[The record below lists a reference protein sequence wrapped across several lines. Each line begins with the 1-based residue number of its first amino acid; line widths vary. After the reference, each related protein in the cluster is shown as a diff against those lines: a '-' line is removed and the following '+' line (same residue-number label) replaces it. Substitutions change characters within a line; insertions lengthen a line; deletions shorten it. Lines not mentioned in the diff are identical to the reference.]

1 MNSSMLTDNPITHPE
16 TAWIANAVPLWL
28 TIATILLFTLLLRGR
43 LRAALHIYL
52 QQRAARGQG
61 GREPSVQTPL
71 LWTPP
76 ITTEGRLLAFCLISV
91 LAVLIVLSKIV
102 PLFIAMILAGPA
114 TALLMWLL
122 LWMQEQKYI
131 HALDRALPAA
141 VGRLGAQLRAGS
153 GIQPALE
160 KVVADMPAGPLKAEW
175 TYIIAHFGTPLA
187 GGVLATPQQVVA
199 ALAAQSPSRRHA
211 TLLGHLEVALGQTH
225 DVLIR
230 RVQAAYTALHAAEQR
245 RSQAS
250 TELSQMRYSGIA
262 IGCAGLFMALYLA
275 LTQWKRFTLAYQG
288 PIGLVVGLIVST
300 VLLAP
305 FVGGFLLSRAD
316 ELDY

>member
-1 MNSSMLTDNPITHPE
+1 LEPINLADSPITHPE
-16 TAWIANAVPLWL
+16 TAWIANSVPLLL
-28 TIATILLFTLLLRGR
+28 TVATILLFTLLLRGK
-43 LRAALHIYL
+43 LRAALHTYL
-52 QQRAARGQG
+52 VQRAARGRAG
-61 GREPSVQTPL
+61 SETPVQTPL

-76 ITTEGRLLAFCLISV
+76 ITTEGRLLAFCLVAVLSV
-91 LAVLIVLSKIV
+91 LVALSKLV
-102 PLFIAMILAGPA
+102 PLFVALVLAGPA
-114 TALLMWLL
+114 TALLIWLL
-122 LWMQEQKYI
+122 LWMQEQRYVS
-131 HALDRALPAA
+131 ALDRALPAA

-160 KVVADMPAGPLKAEW
+160 KVLADMPAGPLKAEW
-175 TYIIAHFGTPLA
+175 AYIIARFGAPLL
-187 GGVLATPQQVVA
+187 GGALATPQQVVA
-199 ALAAQSPSRRHA
+199 ALAAQTPSRRHTA
-211 TLLGHLEVALGQTH
+211 FLGHMEVALTQTH

-250 TELSQMRYSGIA
+250 TELSQMRYSGMA
-262 IGCAGLFMALYLA
+262 IGGAGLFMASYLA
-275 LTQWKRFTLAYQG
+275 LTQWPRFVAAYTG
-288 PIGLVVGLIVST
+288 PLGLPVGIVMAV

>member
-1 MNSSMLTDNPITHPE
+1 MNATSLTDTPITHPE
-16 TAWIANAVPLWL
+16 TAWIATAVPLWL
-28 TIATILLFTLLLRGR
+28 AMGTILLFTLLLRGK
-43 LRAALHIYL
+43 LRAALHAYL
-52 QQRAARGQG
+52 GQRAARSYAG
-61 GREPSVQTPL
+61 SVDPQL

-76 ITTEGRLLAFCLISV
+76 ITSAGKLLAFCLVSV
-91 LAVLIVLSKIV
+91 LVVLVILSKLV
-102 PLFIAMILAGPA
+102 PLFIALILSGPA
-114 TALLMWLL
+114 TALLTWLL
-122 LWMQEQKYI
+122 LWMQEQKYVA
-131 HALDRALPAA
+131 ALDRALPAA
-141 VGRLGAQLRAGS
+141 VGRLGAQLRSGS

-160 KVVADMPAGPLKAEW
+160 KVVTDMPEGPLKAEW
-175 TYIIAHFGTPLA
+175 TYVITHFGTPLA
-187 GGVLATPQQVVA
+187 GKMLATPQQVVA

-288 PIGLVVGLIVST
+288 PIGLIVGLIVGT

-305 FVGGFLLSRAD
+305 FVGGFLLSRASD
-316 ELDY
+316 LDY

>member
-1 MNSSMLTDNPITHPE
+1 MNSSTLTDNPITHPE
-16 TAWIANAVPLWL
+16 TAWIANAVPLWF
-28 TIATILLFTLLLRGR
+28 TVGTILLLTLLLRGR
-43 LRAALHIYL
+43 LRAALHTYL
-52 QQRAARGQG
+52 EQRAARD
-61 GREPSVQTPL
+61 RMSLVETPL
-71 LWTPP
+71 LWVPP
-76 ITTEGRLLAFCLISV
+76 ITGESTLLACCLIAV
-91 LAVLIVLSKIV
+91 LAVLVVLSKIV

-114 TALLMWLL
+114 TALLTWLL
-122 LWMQEQKYI
+122 LWMQEQKYVN
-131 HALDRALPAA
+131 ALDRALPAA
-141 VGRLGAQLRAGS
+141 IGRLGAQLRAGS

-187 GGVLATPQQVVA
+187 GGLLATPQQVVA
-199 ALAAQSPSRRHA
+199 ALAVQSPSRRHA
-211 TLLGHLEVALGQTH
+211 ALLGHLEVALGQTH

-262 IGCAGLFMALYLA
+262 IGCAGVFMALYLA

-288 PIGLVVGLIVST
+288 PIGLIAGLIVGT

-305 FVGGFLLSRAD
+305 FIGGFLLSRAD

>member
-1 MNSSMLTDNPITHPE
+1 MHGSTLTDNPITHPE
-16 TAWIANAVPLWL
+16 TAWIATAVPLWF
-28 TIATILLFTLLLRGR
+28 TVATMLLVTLLLRGR
-43 LRAALHIYL
+43 LRAALHTYL
-52 QQRAARGQG
+52 EQRAARG
-61 GREPSVQTPL
+61 RMSPVETPL
-71 LWTPP
+71 LWIPP
-76 ITTEGRLLAFCLISV
+76 ITGESTLLACCLSAA
-91 LAVLIVLSKIV
+91 LAVLVVLSKIV

-114 TALLMWLL
+114 TALLTWLL
-122 LWMQEQKYI
+122 LWMQEQKYVN
-131 HALDRALPAA
+131 ALDRALPAA
-141 VGRLGAQLRAGS
+141 IGRLGAQLRAGS

-175 TYIIAHFGTPLA
+175 TYIIAHFGMPLA
-187 GGVLATPQQVVA
+187 GGLLATPQQVVA
-199 ALAAQSPSRRHA
+199 ALAVQSPSRRHA
-211 TLLGHLEVALGQTH
+211 ALLGHLEVALGQTH

-288 PIGLVVGLIVST
+288 PIGLIAGLIVGT

-305 FVGGFLLSRAD
+305 FIGGFLLSRAE